1 MMTQSTTSQA
11 PIGLI
16 VPPAAGDIPPDADI
30 LYPHLKFIAHGLGLP
45 QVTPAG
51 YDQVIDRVTEVARQL
66 SQLGAQAISL
76 MGTSLSF
83 YRGVEFNQQ
92 LQAGMEAA
100 TGKPCTTMSNA
111 VLRGLEVLG
120 VSRVV
125 LATAYIDD
133 VNRRLTQFLE
143 HCGIEVAG
151 GVGLAL
157 TDVATIHGV
166 TTATL
171 IDLCAQAMEQARDLD
186 AIVLSCGGLQTLEA
200 IPQVEARFGLPVV
213 SSAPAGLWDIV
224 RLAGYDAR
232 VKGYGRLLEMG

>member
-1 MMTQSTTSQA
+1 
-11 PIGLI
+11 
-16 VPPAAGDIPPDADI
+16 
-30 LYPHLKFIAHGLGLP
+30 
-45 QVTPAG
+45 
-51 YDQVIDRVTEVARQL
+51 
-66 SQLGAQAISL
+66 
-76 MGTSLSF
+76 
-83 YRGVEFNQQ
+83 
-92 LQAGMEAA
+92 MEAA

-143 HCGIEVAG
+143 YCGIEVAG

-186 AIVLSCGGLQTLEA
+186 AIVLSCGGL
-200 IPQVEARFGLPVV
+200 
-213 SSAPAGLWDIV
+213 
-224 RLAGYDAR
+224 
-232 VKGYGRLLEMG
+232 